1 MKILFM
7 CPFINNTHFMKTIIT
22 QLRKNVLNCEYTF
35 LVLNDAF
42 NIDNGEEDY
51 LNLISMLSE
60 ETNCYKEIYEE
71 SLKNNLFHITVP
83 QNIHIK
89 NRPNHGSL
97 RHAELCNWFIRN
109 IDLIYP
115 EYKLFDFL
123 CLYDADLFLV
133 KPTDFNVELYNVDFA
148 CPLVHTSSGIWPQ
161 PSVFFI
167 NLKTVYNFK
176 ELDFGFDGPNK
187 DMGANISFFFNNN
200 KNYFIKEIGRFNGFH
215 NEAFEKE
222 SDTIKQID
230 GHYYDLWLNGSFV
243 HLRWGWGGG
252 VGLKHTRTK
261 EKITNYLDKISKIY
275 TKYNIE
281 FNLPSWINRKNIHY

>member
-1 MKILFM
+1 MKLLFM
-7 CPFINNTHFMKTIIT
+7 CPFINNTHFMKTIID
-22 QLRKNVLNCEYTF
+22 QLKKNILNCEYTF

-42 NIDNGEEDY
+42 DIDNGEEDY

-71 SLKNNLFHITVP
+71 SIKNNLFHIKIP
-83 QNIHIK
+83 QSIHIK

-109 IDLIYP
+109 IDTIYP
-115 EYKLFDFL
+115 GYNNYDFL

-133 KPTDFNVELYNVDFA
+133 KPTDFNIELHNIDFA
-148 CPLVHTSSGIWPQ
+148 CPLIHYHNDICPQ

-176 ELDFGFDGPNK
+176 ELDFGFDGAGK
-187 DMGANISFFFNNN
+187 DMGANISLFWKKNN
-200 KNYFIKEIGRFNGFH
+200 YIIKEIGTFNGFH

-222 SDTIKQID
+222 SATIKQID
-230 GHYYDLWLNGSFV
+230 GHFYDLWFNGNFV

-261 EKITNYLDKISKIY
+261 EKITNYLNKISKIY
-275 TKYNIE
+275 TKYNID
-281 FNLPSWINRKNIHY
+281 FDLPSWLNKRM

>member
-1 MKILFM
+1 
-7 CPFINNTHFMKTIIT
+7 MKTIID
-22 QLRKNVLNCEYTF
+22 QFKKNILNCEYTF

-42 NIDNGEEDY
+42 DIDNGEEDY

-60 ETNCYKEIYEE
+60 EPNCYKEIYEE
-71 SLKNNLFHITVP
+71 SIKNNLFHIKIP
-83 QNIHIK
+83 QSIHIK

-97 RHAELCNWFIRN
+97 RHSELCNWFIRN
-109 IDLIYP
+109 IDTIYP
-115 EYKLFDFL
+115 EYKYYDFL

-133 KPTDFNVELYNVDFA
+133 KPTDFNIELSSTDFA
-148 CPLVHTSSGIWPQ
+148 CPIVHSASGLWPQ

-167 NLKTVYNFK
+167 NLKTVHNFK
-176 ELDFGFDGPNK
+176 ELDFGFDGAGK
-187 DMGANISFFFNNN
+187 DMGANISIFWKNNN
-200 KNYFIKEIGRFNGFH
+200 YIVKEIGTFNGFH

-222 SDTIKQID
+222 SDTIKQIN

-261 EKITNYLDKISKIY
+261 EKITNYLNKINKIY

-281 FNLPSWINRKNIHY
+281 FDLPSWINRKI